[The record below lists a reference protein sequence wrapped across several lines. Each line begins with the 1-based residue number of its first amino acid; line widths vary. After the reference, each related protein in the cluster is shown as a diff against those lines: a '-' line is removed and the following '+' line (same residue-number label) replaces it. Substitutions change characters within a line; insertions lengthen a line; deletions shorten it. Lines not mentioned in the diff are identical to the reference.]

1 MWTQQAWCERIPNR
15 TIEHQPGASA
25 EASPKGGPIARQGY
39 TRRVPNLTRAQG
51 SCAVSICGG
60 QAVSEVRT
68 VVCRGALRRRRLEAP
83 RGQKWS
89 ARDPRQRITEHPRVE
104 PVGRGRPARAP
115 HCDGLYRHWLKDR
128 TLRLEFLVTFL
139 LPTHPPLYTHRHN
152 TRTLSHIRV
161 STCAAQ
167 LNMEET
173 VNAWKYLIY
182 G

>member
-1 MWTQQAWCERIPNR
+1 MRVKLMWTQQAWCERIPNR

-68 VVCRGALRRRRLEAP
+68 VVVCRGAFLRRRLEAP

-89 ARDPRQRITEHPRVE
+89 ARDPRQL
-104 PVGRGRPARAP
+104 GRGRPARAP
-115 HCDGLYRHWLKDR
+115 HCHGLPP
-128 TLRLEFLVTFL
+128 LVEGSHFTVGVSCHFSV
-139 LPTHPPLYTHRHN
+139 THPPF
-152 TRTLSHIRV
+152 IV
-161 STCAAQ
+161 QKVCAPWRPESPRNQKCSARDSQ
-167 LNMEET
+167 L
-173 VNAWKYLIY
+173 
-182 G
+182 